1 MTEDAR
7 IKYSFKEFSY
17 WSNSLVARFIWTTYP
32 ELCTSLDMNLYKNW
46 LRNCMLLCKPLF
58 YSSWYFGFELD
69 AKFFVIFL
77 HKSYT
82 YVVCVII
89 CHNNMLAQLYFCYF
103 IQGKSGPAYLFS
115 HAMNIIVG
123 QKEDRKLITG
133 LYTIADIYCCNC
145 GEVLGW
151 KYLRSYD
158 VRHKNKEGKFIIE
171 RARISKEY

>member
-1 MTEDAR
+1 MAD
-7 IKYSFKEFSY
+7 FSSGRPFY
-17 WSNSLVARFIWTTYP
+17 N
-32 ELCTSLDMNLYKNW
+32 C
-46 LRNCMLLCKPLF
+46 RNCQNPIALRSDLLSK
-58 YSSWYFGFELD
+58 D
-69 AKFFVIFL
+69 FL
-77 HKSYT
+77 
-82 YVVCVII
+82 
-89 CHNNMLAQLYFCYF
+89 
-103 IQGKSGPAYLFS
+103 GKSGPAYLFS